1 MRTYELALVADPRL
15 SDDDVTA
22 LSTEYKQLITSR
34 GGEILREESWGR
46 RKLAYPIHK
55 LTEGRYLFLFLQIE
69 PAKAGLLKEVELR
82 LNQND
87 KILRYLTVRTDE
99 DLKRAAGRAKPG
111 EAPPRTGGYYDV
123 DPGVATAAA
132 AAAGSA
138 GSDVPA
144 APDLPAAGTAVAADP
159 PAESVLDNEAAESS
173 VEEA

>member
-69 PAKAGLLKEVELR
+69 AAKSGLLREVELR

-87 KILRYLTVRTDE
+87 KILRYLTIRTDE

-123 DPGVATAAA
+123 DPNAAVAGAQAAEGAAA
-132 AAAGSA
+132 AAPAPS
-138 GSDVPA
+138 PA
-144 APDLPAAGTAVAADP
+144 APAAPAVPEVVAP
-159 PAESVLDNEAAESS
+159 VESIPEAHG
-173 VEEA
+173 EEA